1 MFILKILKN
10 RNFIFI
16 LALILGLS
24 VGHLVSWIKHLTL
37 PALALVMVVSL
48 TQISIRSFLPLKSI
62 VKPVLLTIILN
73 YLVFATVMLTIAW
86 LIIPERE
93 LWIGFVIVAFAPPG
107 VAIAPFTSIL
117 GGDIKFSLA
126 GVIGGYIAALI
137 IIPLFG
143 LIFIGQSFIQPIR
156 LIIIFSELIIGPL
169 LLSQIF
175 IKIKVD
181 KYILRFKGF
190 IVNWGLF
197 VVIFTV
203 IGLNRNVFFNEP
215 LTLAKIFL
223 ICFVTVIGLGLLYEF
238 LTRRLKIDPS
248 IILLGVV
255 KNGGFASA
263 TALALFGEK
272 ASLPGAVVSVFIIIF
287 LLYLNFRARKV

>member
-1 MFILKILKN
+1 
-10 RNFIFI
+10 
-16 LALILGLS
+16 
-24 VGHLVSWIKHLTL
+24 
-37 PALALVMVVSL
+37 
-48 TQISIRSFLPLKSI
+48 
-62 VKPVLLTIILN
+62 
-73 YLVFATVMLTIAW
+73 
-86 LIIPERE
+86 
-93 LWIGFVIVAFAPPG
+93 
-107 VAIAPFTSIL
+107 
-117 GGDIKFSLA
+117 
-126 GVIGGYIAALI
+126 VIGGYIAALI